1 MTNLS
6 IKKLTNLFKKN
17 RTSNIMREINKAFK
31 QINMTVPNYI
41 KTGYYSEKQLSNLVN
56 RYNKALAET
65 EKVNVRLNKELSKY
79 NEKIDKIEKELDLTE
94 LELDYLKGEDIF
106 TGSTR
111 SFFKQG
117 LVLKKISGNG
127 FDMMNLKSKKDMI
140 KMLKGMTK
148 NLNTDKFREELS
160 DDVAND
166 KFNEF
171 LGEEIMSIFNEKEK
185 KTITEAFNN
194 LSTIQKHIFLDGVV
208 QNLVERY
215 PLPEDGEDTD
225 YGDEYKMNVYNSL
238 MHNLMNAER
247 VNLNVK

>member
-17 RTSNIMREINKAFK
+17 KTSNIMREINKAFK

-41 KTGYYSEKQLSNLVN
+41 KTGYYSKEQLTNLIN
-56 RYNKALAET
+56 RYNKNLAET
-65 EKVNVRLNKELSKY
+65 EKVNERLYKELSNY
-79 NEKIDKIEKELDLTE
+79 NDKIDSIEKELDLTE
-94 LELDYLKGEDIF
+94 LERDYLKGEDIF

-117 LVLKKISGNG
+117 LLLKKISGNG
-127 FDMMNLKSKKDMI
+127 FDMMNLKAKKDMI

-148 NLNTDKFREELS
+148 NLSADKFREELS
-160 DDVAND
+160 GKVAND

-171 LGEEIMSIFNEKEK
+171 LEEEFMSIFNEKEIN
-185 KTITEAFNN
+185 TITKGFNN
-194 LSTIQKHIFLDGVV
+194 LSNIQKHIFLDGVV

-215 PLPEDGEDTD
+215 EDYEGEDDTN
-225 YGDEYKMNVYNSL
+225 YGDEFKMNVYNSL
-238 MHNLMNAER
+238 THNLLNAER
-247 VNLNVK
+247 VK

>member
-1 MTNLS
+1 MRD
-6 IKKLTNLFKKN
+6 I
-17 RTSNIMREINKAFK
+17 NIAFK

-41 KTGYYSEKQLSNLVN
+41 KTGYYSEKQLTNLIN

-65 EKVNVRLNKELSKY
+65 EKVNKRLDKELSKY
-79 NEKIDKIEKELDLTE
+79 NDKIDSIEKELDLTPLE
-94 LELDYLKGEDIF
+94 LEYLKGEDIF

-127 FDMMNLKSKKDMI
+127 FDMINLKAKKDMI

-148 NLNTDKFREELS
+148 NLSTDKFREELS
-160 DDVAND
+160 DKVANE

-171 LGEEIMSIFNEKEK
+171 LNEEFMSIFNEKEIN
-185 KTITEAFNN
+185 TITKGFNN
-194 LSTIQKHIFLDGVV
+194 LSNIQKHIFLDGVV

-215 PLPEDGEDTD
+215 NDYEGEDDTN
-225 YGDEYKMNVYNSL
+225 YGDEFKMNVYNSL
-238 MHNLMNAER
+238 THNLLNAER
-247 VNLNVK
+247 VK

>member
-31 QINMTVPNYI
+31 QINMNVPNYI
-41 KTGYYSEKQLSNLVN
+41 KTGYYSEKQLTNLIN
-56 RYNKALAET
+56 RYNKTLGET
-65 EKVNVRLNKELSKY
+65 EKVNKRLDKELSNY
-79 NEKIDKIEKELDLTE
+79 NDKIDSIEKELDLTP
-94 LELDYLKGEDIF
+94 LEREYLKGEDIF

-140 KMLKGMTK
+140 KLLKGMTK
-148 NLNTDKFREELS
+148 NINADKFREELS
-160 DDVAND
+160 DNLAND

-171 LGEEIMSIFNEKEK
+171 LEEEFMSVFNKKEINS
-185 KTITEAFNN
+185 ITNGFNK
-194 LSTIQKHIFLDGVV
+194 LSNIQKHIFLDGVV

-215 PLPEDGEDTD
+215 ADNEGEDD
-225 YGDEYKMNVYNSL
+225 SNYGDEFKMNVYNSL
-238 MHNLMNAER
+238 LHNLMNAER
-247 VNLNVK
+247 VK

>member
-1 MTNLS
+1 MRNLS

-41 KTGYYSEKQLSNLVN
+41 KTGYYSENQLTNLIN
-56 RYNKALAET
+56 RYNKTLAET
-65 EKVNVRLNKELSKY
+65 EKVNKRLAQELAKY
-79 NEKIDKIEKELDLTE
+79 NDKIDSIEKELELTP
-94 LELDYLKGEDIF
+94 LEREYLKGEDIF

-127 FDMMNLKSKKDMI
+127 FDMMSLKSKKDMV

-148 NLNTDKFREELS
+148 NINADKFREELS
-160 DDVAND
+160 DKVANE

-171 LGEEIMSIFNEKEK
+171 LGEEFMGIFNEKEIN
-185 KTITEAFNN
+185 TITKGFNN
-194 LSTIQKHIFLDGVV
+194 LSNIQKHIFLDGVV

-215 PLPEDGEDTD
+215 QDNEGEDDTN
-225 YGDEYKMNVYNSL
+225 YGDGFKMNVYNSL
-238 MHNLMNAER
+238 MHNLLNAER
-247 VNLNVK
+247 VK

>member
-31 QINMTVPNYI
+31 QINMSVPNYI
-41 KTGYYSEKQLSNLVN
+41 KTGYYSEKQLSNLIN

-65 EKVNVRLNKELSKY
+65 EKVNVRLDKELAKY
-79 NEKIDKIEKELDLTE
+79 NDKIDSIEKELDLTDIE
-94 LELDYLKGEDIF
+94 RDYLKGEDIF

-140 KMLKGMTK
+140 KLLKGMTK
-148 NLNTDKFREELS
+148 NLNADKFREELS
-160 DDVAND
+160 DKVANE

-171 LGEEIMSIFNEKEK
+171 LGEEFMSIFNEKEIN
-185 KTITEAFNN
+185 TITKGFNN
-194 LSTIQKHIFLDGVV
+194 LSNIQKHIFLDGVV

-215 PLPEDGEDTD
+215 EDYEGEDD
-225 YGDEYKMNVYNSL
+225 SNYVDEFKMNVYNSL
-238 MHNLMNAER
+238 THNLLNAER
-247 VNLNVK
+247 VK

>member
-17 RTSNIMREINKAFK
+17 RTSNILREINKAFK
-31 QINMTVPNYI
+31 QINMNVPNYI
-41 KTGYYSEKQLSNLVN
+41 KSGYYSEEQLTNLIN
-56 RYNKALAET
+56 RYNKNLAET
-65 EKVNVRLNKELSKY
+65 EKVNKRLDKELSKY
-79 NEKIDKIEKELDLTE
+79 NDKIDSIEKELDLTP
-94 LELDYLKGEDIF
+94 LEREYLKGEDIF

-117 LVLKKISGNG
+117 LLLKKISGNG

-148 NLNTDKFREELS
+148 NINADKFREELS
-160 DDVAND
+160 DKVANE

-171 LGEEIMSIFNEKEK
+171 LGEEFMGIFNEKEIN
-185 KTITEAFNN
+185 TITKGFNN
-194 LSTIQKHIFLDGVV
+194 LSNIQKHIFLDGVV

-215 PLPEDGEDTD
+215 EDYEGEDD
-225 YGDEYKMNVYNSL
+225 SNYGDEFKMNVYNSL
-238 MHNLMNAER
+238 THNLLNAER
-247 VNLNVK
+247 VK

>member
-1 MTNLS
+1 MKNLS

-31 QINMTVPNYI
+31 KINMSVPNYI
-41 KTGYYSEKQLSNLVN
+41 KTGYYSENQLTNLIN
-56 RYNKALAET
+56 RYNKNLAET
-65 EKVNVRLNKELSKY
+65 KKVNERLEKELTKY
-79 NEKIDKIEKELDLTE
+79 NNKIDSIEKELDLTE
-94 LELDYLKGEDIF
+94 LERDYLKGEDIF

-127 FDMMNLKSKKDMI
+127 FDMMNLKAKKDMI

-148 NLNTDKFREELS
+148 NLSADKFREELS
-160 DDVAND
+160 DKVAND

-171 LGEEIMSIFNEKEK
+171 LNEEFMSIFNEKEII
-185 KTITEAFNN
+185 TITKGFNN
-194 LSTIQKHIFLDGVV
+194 LSNIQKHIFLDGVV

-215 PLPEDGEDTD
+215 EDYEGEDD
-225 YGDEYKMNVYNSL
+225 SNYGDEFKMNVYNSL
-238 MHNLMNAER
+238 THNLLNAER
-247 VNLNVK
+247 VK

>member
-41 KTGYYSEKQLSNLVN
+41 KTGYYSEKQLSNLIN

-65 EKVNVRLNKELSKY
+65 EKVNVRLDKELAKY
-79 NEKIDKIEKELDLTE
+79 NDKIDSIEQELDLTP
-94 LELDYLKGEDIF
+94 LEREYLKGEDIF

-117 LVLKKISGNG
+117 LLLKKISGNG
-127 FDMMNLKSKKDMI
+127 FNMMNLKSKKDMI

-148 NLNTDKFREELS
+148 NLNADKFREELS
-160 DDVAND
+160 DKVANE
-166 KFNEF
+166 KFEEF
-171 LGEEIMSIFNEKEK
+171 LEEEFMTIFNKKEIN
-185 KTITEAFNN
+185 TITKGFNN
-194 LSTIQKHIFLDGVV
+194 LSNIQKHIFLDGVV

-215 PLPEDGEDTD
+215 EDYEGEDDTN
-225 YGDEYKMNVYNSL
+225 YGDEFKMNVYNSL
-238 MHNLMNAER
+238 THNLLNAER
-247 VNLNVK
+247 VK

>member
-1 MTNLS
+1 MRNLS

-41 KTGYYSEKQLSNLVN
+41 KSGYYSEKQLSNLVN

-65 EKVNVRLNKELSKY
+65 EKVNKRLDKELSKY
-79 NEKIDKIEKELDLTE
+79 NDKIDSIEKELDLTP
-94 LELDYLKGEDIF
+94 LEREYLKGEDIF

-127 FDMMNLKSKKDMI
+127 FDMMSLKAKKDMV

-148 NLNTDKFREELS
+148 NLSVDKFREELS
-160 DDVAND
+160 DKVANE
-166 KFNEF
+166 KFEEF
-171 LGEEIMSIFNEKEK
+171 LEEEFMSIFNDKEIN
-185 KTITEAFNN
+185 TITKGFNN
-194 LSTIQKHIFLDGVV
+194 LSNIQKHIFLDGVV

-215 PLPEDGEDTD
+215 NDYEGEDDTN
-225 YGDEYKMNVYNSL
+225 YGDEFKMNVYNSL
-238 MHNLMNAER
+238 THNLLNAER
-247 VNLNVK
+247 VK

>member
-1 MTNLS
+1 MRNLS

-41 KTGYYSEKQLSNLVN
+41 KTGYYSEKQLSNLIN
-56 RYNKALAET
+56 RYNKNLAET
-65 EKVNVRLNKELSKY
+65 EKVNKRLDKELSKY

-94 LELDYLKGEDIF
+94 LERDYLKGEDIF

-127 FDMMNLKSKKDMI
+127 FDMMSLKSKKDMV
-140 KMLKGMTK
+140 KLLKGMTK
-148 NLNTDKFREELS
+148 NLSADKFREELS
-160 DDVAND
+160 DKVAND

-171 LGEEIMSIFNEKEK
+171 LEEEFMSIFNEKEIN
-185 KTITEAFNN
+185 TITKGFNN
-194 LSTIQKHIFLDGVV
+194 LSNIQKHIFLDGVV

-215 PLPEDGEDTD
+215 NDYEGEDDTN
-225 YGDEYKMNVYNSL
+225 YGDEFKMNVYNSL
-238 MHNLMNAER
+238 THNLMNAER
-247 VNLNVK
+247 VK

>member
-1 MTNLS
+1 MRNLS

-17 RTSNIMREINKAFK
+17 KTSNIMREINKAFK

-65 EKVNVRLNKELSKY
+65 EKVNVRLDKELSKY
-79 NEKIDKIEKELDLTE
+79 NDKIDKIEKELDLTP
-94 LELDYLKGEDIF
+94 LEREYLKGEDIF

-117 LVLKKISGNG
+117 VLLKKISGNG
-127 FDMMNLKSKKDMI
+127 FDMMNLKAKKDMI

-148 NLNTDKFREELS
+148 NINADKFREELS
-160 DDVAND
+160 DKVAND

-171 LGEEIMSIFNEKEK
+171 LGEEFMSIFNEKEIN
-185 KTITEAFNN
+185 TITKGFNN
-194 LSTIQKHIFLDGVV
+194 LSNIQKHIFLDGVV

-215 PLPEDGEDTD
+215 NDYEGEDD
-225 YGDEYKMNVYNSL
+225 ANYGDEFKMNVYNSL
-238 MHNLMNAER
+238 THNLLNAER
-247 VNLNVK
+247 VK

>member
-17 RTSNIMREINKAFK
+17 RTTNIMREINKSFK

-41 KTGYYSEKQLSNLVN
+41 KTGYYSENQLTNLIN
-56 RYNKALAET
+56 RYNKTLAET
-65 EKVNVRLNKELSKY
+65 EKVNVRLDKELSKY

-94 LELDYLKGEDIF
+94 LERDYLKGEDIF

-127 FDMMNLKSKKDMI
+127 FDMMNLKAKKDMI

-148 NLNTDKFREELS
+148 NLSADKFREELS
-160 DDVAND
+160 DKVANE

-171 LGEEIMSIFNEKEK
+171 LEEEFMSIFNKKEINS
-185 KTITEAFNN
+185 ITNGFNK
-194 LSTIQKHIFLDGVV
+194 LSNIQKHIFLDGVV

-215 PLPEDGEDTD
+215 NDYEGEDDTN
-225 YGDEYKMNVYNSL
+225 YGDEFKMNVYNSL

-247 VNLNVK
+247 VK

>member
-41 KTGYYSEKQLSNLVN
+41 KTGYYSEDQLTNLIN
-56 RYNKALAET
+56 RYNKTLAET
-65 EKVNVRLNKELSKY
+65 EKVNKRLDKELAKY
-79 NEKIDKIEKELDLTE
+79 NDKIDSIEQELDLSP
-94 LELDYLKGEDIF
+94 LEREYLKGEDIF

-127 FDMMNLKSKKDMI
+127 FDMMNLKAKKDMI

-148 NLNTDKFREELS
+148 NLSADKFREELS
-160 DDVAND
+160 DKVANE

-171 LGEEIMSIFNEKEK
+171 LNEEFMSIFNDKEIN
-185 KTITEAFNN
+185 TITKGFNN
-194 LSTIQKHIFLDGVV
+194 LSNIQKHIFLDGVV

-215 PLPEDGEDTD
+215 NDYEGEDDTN
-225 YGDEYKMNVYNSL
+225 YGDEFKMNVYNSL
-238 MHNLMNAER
+238 THNLMNAER
-247 VNLNVK
+247 VK

>member
-17 RTSNIMREINKAFK
+17 KTSNIMREIIKAFK

-41 KTGYYSEKQLSNLVN
+41 KTGYYSEKQLTNLIN
-56 RYNKALAET
+56 RYNKTLGET
-65 EKVNVRLNKELSKY
+65 EKVNVRLDKELSKY
-79 NEKIDKIEKELDLTE
+79 NDKIDKIEKELDLTE
-94 LELDYLKGEDIF
+94 LERDYLKGEDIF

-127 FDMMNLKSKKDMI
+127 FDMMNLKAKKDMI

-148 NLNTDKFREELS
+148 NLNADKFREELS
-160 DDVAND
+160 DKVAIE

-171 LGEEIMSIFNEKEK
+171 LNEEFMSIFNEKEIN
-185 KTITEAFNN
+185 TITNGFNK
-194 LSTIQKHIFLDGVV
+194 LSNIQKHIFLDGGV

-215 PLPEDGEDTD
+215 EDNEGEDDTN
-225 YGDEYKMNVYNSL
+225 YGDEFKMNVYNSL
-238 MHNLMNAER
+238 LHNLLNAER
-247 VNLNVK
+247 VK

>member
-17 RTSNIMREINKAFK
+17 KTSNIMREINKAFK
-31 QINMTVPNYI
+31 QINMSVPNYI
-41 KTGYYSEKQLSNLVN
+41 KTGYYSENQLTNLIN
-56 RYNKALAET
+56 RYNKNLAET
-65 EKVNVRLNKELSKY
+65 EKVNVRLDKELNKY
-79 NEKIDKIEKELDLTE
+79 NDKIEAIEKELDLTE
-94 LELDYLKGEDIF
+94 LERDYLKGEDIF

-148 NLNTDKFREELS
+148 NLSADKFREELS
-160 DDVAND
+160 DKVANE
-166 KFNEF
+166 KFNDFLNEEF
-171 LGEEIMSIFNEKEK
+171 MSVFNKKEISSITNGFNK
-185 KTITEAFNN
+185 
-194 LSTIQKHIFLDGVV
+194 LSNIQKHIFLDGVV

-215 PLPEDGEDTD
+215 NDCEGEEDTN
-225 YGDEYKMNVYNSL
+225 YGDEFKMNVYNSL
-238 MHNLMNAER
+238 MHNLLNAER
-247 VNLNVK
+247 VK

>member
-31 QINMTVPNYI
+31 EINMNVPNYI
-41 KTGYYSEKQLSNLVN
+41 KTGYYSEKQLTNLIN
-56 RYNKALAET
+56 RFNKTLGET
-65 EKVNVRLNKELSKY
+65 EKVNVRLDKELSKY
-79 NEKIDKIEKELDLTE
+79 NDKIDSIEKELDLTE
-94 LELDYLKGEDIF
+94 LERDYLKGEDIF

-117 LVLKKISGNG
+117 LLLKKISGNG
-127 FDMMNLKSKKDMI
+127 FDMMNLKTKKDMI

-148 NLNTDKFREELS
+148 NLNADKFREELS
-160 DDVAND
+160 GKVANE

-171 LGEEIMSIFNEKEK
+171 LEEEFMSIFNNKEIN
-185 KTITEAFNN
+185 TITKGFNK
-194 LSTIQKHIFLDGVV
+194 LSNIQKHIFLDGVV

-215 PLPEDGEDTD
+215 QDNEGEDD
-225 YGDEYKMNVYNSL
+225 SNYGDEFKMNVYNSL
-238 MHNLMNAER
+238 MHNLLNAER
-247 VNLNVK
+247 VK

>member
-31 QINMTVPNYI
+31 QINMNVPNYI
-41 KTGYYSEKQLSNLVN
+41 KTGYYSENQLTNLIN
-56 RYNKALAET
+56 RYNKTLAET
-65 EKVNVRLNKELSKY
+65 EKVNRRLDKELAKY
-79 NEKIDKIEKELDLTE
+79 NEKIDKIEEELDLTE
-94 LELDYLKGEDIF
+94 LEKDYLKGEDIF

-140 KMLKGMTK
+140 KLLKGMTK
-148 NLNTDKFREELS
+148 NLSVDKFREELS
-160 DDVAND
+160 DKVANE
-166 KFNEF
+166 KFEEF
-171 LGEEIMSIFNEKEK
+171 LEEEFMSIFNAKEIN
-185 KTITEAFNN
+185 TITKGFNN
-194 LSTIQKHIFLDGVV
+194 LSNIQKHIFLDGVV

-215 PLPEDGEDTD
+215 DDYEGEDD
-225 YGDEYKMNVYNSL
+225 SNYGDEFKMNFYNSL

-247 VNLNVK
+247 VK

>member
-31 QINMTVPNYI
+31 QINMAVPNYI
-41 KTGYYSEKQLSNLVN
+41 KTGYYSEKQLSNLIN
-56 RYNKALAET
+56 RYNNTLAET
-65 EKVNVRLNKELSKY
+65 DKVNKRLDKELSKY
-79 NEKIDKIEKELDLTE
+79 NDKIDSIEKELDLTP
-94 LELDYLKGEDIF
+94 LEMEYLKGEDIF

-127 FDMMNLKSKKDMI
+127 FDMMSLKAKKDMV

-148 NLNTDKFREELS
+148 NINADKFREELS
-160 DDVAND
+160 DKVANE

-171 LGEEIMSIFNEKEK
+171 LEEEFMTIFNKKEIN
-185 KTITEAFNN
+185 TITNGFNN
-194 LSTIQKHIFLDGVV
+194 LSNIQKHIFLDGVA
-208 QNLVERY
+208 QNLVEKY
-215 PLPEDGEDTD
+215 GDYEGEDDTN
-225 YGDEYKMNVYNSL
+225 YGDEFKMNVYNSL

-247 VNLNVK
+247 VK

>member
-31 QINMTVPNYI
+31 QINMAVPNYI
-41 KTGYYSEKQLSNLVN
+41 KTGYYSEKQLTNLVN
-56 RYNKALAET
+56 RYNKNLAET
-65 EKVNVRLNKELSKY
+65 EKVNRRLDKELAKY
-79 NEKIDKIEKELDLTE
+79 NEKIDNIEKELDLTE
-94 LELDYLKGEDIF
+94 IERDYLKGEDIF

-127 FDMMNLKSKKDMI
+127 FDMMNLKAKKDMI

-148 NLNTDKFREELS
+148 NLNADKFREELS
-160 DDVAND
+160 DKVAND

-171 LGEEIMSIFNEKEK
+171 LEEEFMTIFNKKEINS
-185 KTITEAFNN
+185 ITKGFNN
-194 LSTIQKHIFLDGVV
+194 LSNIQKHIFLDGVV

-215 PLPEDGEDTD
+215 DDYEGEDD
-225 YGDEYKMNVYNSL
+225 SNYGDEFKMNVYNSL

-247 VNLNVK
+247 VK

>member
-31 QINMTVPNYI
+31 QINMAVPNYI
-41 KTGYYSEKQLSNLVN
+41 KTGYYSEKQLTNLIN
-56 RYNKALAET
+56 RYNKTLAET
-65 EKVNVRLNKELSKY
+65 EKVNKRLDKELSKY
-79 NEKIDKIEKELDLTE
+79 NEKIDKIEEELDLTE
-94 LELDYLKGEDIF
+94 LERDYLKGEDIF

-117 LVLKKISGNG
+117 LVLKKIIGNG

-140 KMLKGMTK
+140 KLLKGMTK
-148 NLNTDKFREELS
+148 NLSADKFREELS
-160 DDVAND
+160 DNVANE

-171 LGEEIMSIFNEKEK
+171 LGEEFMSIFNIKEIN
-185 KTITEAFNN
+185 TITNGFNK
-194 LSTIQKHIFLDGVV
+194 LSNIQKHIFLDGVV

-215 PLPEDGEDTD
+215 ADNEGEDDTN
-225 YGDEYKMNVYNSL
+225 YGDEFKMNVYNSL

-247 VNLNVK
+247 VK

>member
-41 KTGYYSEKQLSNLVN
+41 KSGYYSEKQLTNLIN
-56 RYNKALAET
+56 RYNKTLAET
-65 EKVNVRLNKELSKY
+65 EKVNKRLDKELSKY
-79 NEKIDKIEKELDLTE
+79 NDKIDAIEKELDLTE
-94 LELDYLKGEDIF
+94 LERDYLKGEDIF

-148 NLNTDKFREELS
+148 NLNADKFREELS
-160 DDVAND
+160 DKVANE

-171 LGEEIMSIFNEKEK
+171 LNEEFMSIFNEKEIN
-185 KTITEAFNN
+185 TITKGFNN
-194 LSTIQKHIFLDGVV
+194 LSNIQKHIFLDGVV

-215 PLPEDGEDTD
+215 EDNEGEDD
-225 YGDEYKMNVYNSL
+225 SNYGDEFKMNVYNSL
-238 MHNLMNAER
+238 THNLLNAER
-247 VNLNVK
+247 VK

>member
-17 RTSNIMREINKAFK
+17 KTSNIMREINKAFK

-41 KTGYYSEKQLSNLVN
+41 KSGYYSEKQLTNLIN
-56 RYNKALAET
+56 RYNKTLAET
-65 EKVNVRLNKELSKY
+65 EKVNKRLEKELTKY
-79 NEKIDKIEKELDLTE
+79 NDKIDSIEKELDLTE
-94 LELDYLKGEDIF
+94 LERDYLKGEDIF

-127 FDMMNLKSKKDMI
+127 FDMMNLKAKKDMI

-148 NLNTDKFREELS
+148 NLSADKFREELS
-160 DDVAND
+160 DKVAND

-171 LGEEIMSIFNEKEK
+171 LNEEFMGVFNKKEISSITNG
-185 KTITEAFNN
+185 FNN
-194 LSTIQKHIFLDGVV
+194 LSNIQKHIFLDGVV

-215 PLPEDGEDTD
+215 EDYEGEEDTN
-225 YGDEYKMNVYNSL
+225 YGDEFKMNVYNSL

-247 VNLNVK
+247 VK

>member
-1 MTNLS
+1 MRNLS

-41 KTGYYSEKQLSNLVN
+41 KTGYYSEKQLTNLIN
-56 RYNKALAET
+56 RYNKSLAET
-65 EKVNVRLNKELSKY
+65 EKVNDRLNKELSKY
-79 NEKIDKIEKELDLTE
+79 NDKIDSIEKELDLTE
-94 LELDYLKGEDIF
+94 LERDYLKGEDIF

-127 FDMMNLKSKKDMI
+127 FDMMSLKSKKDMV

-148 NLNTDKFREELS
+148 NLNADKFREELS
-160 DDVAND
+160 DKVAND

-171 LGEEIMSIFNEKEK
+171 LEEEFMSIFNEKEIN
-185 KTITEAFNN
+185 TITKGFNN
-194 LSTIQKHIFLDGVV
+194 LSNIQKHIFLDGVV

-215 PLPEDGEDTD
+215 EDYEGEDVSN
-225 YGDEYKMNVYNSL
+225 YGDEFKMNVYNSL
-238 MHNLMNAER
+238 THNLLNAER
-247 VNLNVK
+247 VK

>member
-1 MTNLS
+1 MRNLS

-31 QINMTVPNYI
+31 QLNMTVPNYI

-65 EKVNVRLNKELSKY
+65 EKVNKRLDKELSKY
-79 NEKIDKIEKELDLTE
+79 NDKIDSIEKELDLTE
-94 LELDYLKGEDIF
+94 LEKNYLKGEDIF

-127 FDMMNLKSKKDMI
+127 FDMMNLKAKKDMI

-148 NLNTDKFREELS
+148 NLSADKFREELS
-160 DDVAND
+160 DKVANE

-171 LGEEIMSIFNEKEK
+171 LNEEFMSVFNEKEIN
-185 KTITEAFNN
+185 TITKGFNN
-194 LSTIQKHIFLDGVV
+194 LSNIQKHIFLDGVV

-215 PLPEDGEDTD
+215 EDYEGEDDTN
-225 YGDEYKMNVYNSL
+225 YGDEFKMNVYNSL
-238 MHNLMNAER
+238 THNLLNAER
-247 VNLNVK
+247 VK